1 VADGTA
7 ERATATDDPAPPRTG
22 RSDRGAEIPAAER
35 IAALEAEVR
44 SLEAAVRDRAAA
56 LVEAREASRQGRLA
70 AERAEKERDIAV
82 AKVNRITAN
91 PVVRLGLVALRVA
104 RRARAAAASWRP
116 RVGGPSRFAEQRLK
130 RRILAQLPGPPA
142 SSGPRV
148 TIVILN
154 RNGVGHLRKLL
165 PTLESTAYENVEIV
179 VVDNASTDG
188 SVPFV
193 RRHRSRH
200 PIRIIENA
208 ENLSFSDANNVV
220 PHESD
225 SELVLFLNNDVRP
238 MEVHWLGWMVETVMT
253 AGIVACGARLIQ
265 PRRRPV
271 GRQASGIQ
279 ADLELQHAG
288 IQFDWFEGMPRPRNI
303 GGQDPCADGLATVQE
318 RPAATAACLLVRREA
333 FVAAGGFDPAYVYG
347 YEDVDLC
354 LRLRALGGRIVVDG
368 RAALWHDESATRRRN
383 LQETI
388 LRQRANRDTFYARW
402 GPQYFREVLLDRLDG
417 RRFLSAS
424 TPSCAIV
431 VAAGSTEALPA
442 DPRPATVSDGL
453 SAGGWSTSVV
463 VAGSHAWPPGAD
475 IVVVTDPQVDVRE
488 LPRHAIKI
496 AWVAGAAD
504 PWIARE
510 WFDDFDVL
518 LADRSEAIDAIRAGT
533 AHVASRLPDD
543 PSATVVADAIR
554 AELRRWVDARRI
566 GVMIQATDWEDAA
579 TSGDYHFARAL
590 QRQFARRGLPATV
603 YLRPD
608 WKAPVSTRDDVL
620 IHLWGRYPVERR
632 SGQAMLLWI
641 LYHPELVTDEL
652 LAAYD
657 LVLVASDRF
666 ATTIATRSAAPVVP
680 LHQAADPER
689 FRPGMSGP
697 AHELLF
703 VGNSRGVRRPI
714 LDDIT
719 PTRYDLAVYGGGW
732 PPDLLDP
739 AYLRGSSV
747 PNGELPAY
755 YGSAAIVLNDHWQE
769 SAEAGFLNNRLYD
782 VLASGGFVISDAVD
796 GLREEFDDGV
806 VAYHDAAD
814 LVRLV
819 DHYLADPAARA
830 ERAERGRRAV
840 LERHTFSHRVD
851 EILRLL
857 ERLDLPRTDGVLV
870 AAPTYQAASTS
881 GHGPV

>member
-1 VADGTA
+1 MADRSAQRGT
-7 ERATATDDPAPPRTG
+7 ETEDPAPTRSSA
-22 RSDRGAEIPAAER
+22 SDRANDSPATER
-35 IAALEAEVR
+35 IAALENEVR

-56 LVEAREASRQGRLA
+56 LVQAREAGRQGRLA
-70 AERAEKERDIAV
+70 AERAEKERDLAV
-82 AKVNRITAN
+82 AKVNRITGN
-91 PVVRLGLVALRVA
+91 PVVRLALVGLRVA
-104 RRARAAAASWRP
+104 RRVRDAAASWRP
-116 RVGGPSRFAEQRLK
+116 PVGGPSRLAERRLT
-130 RRILAQLPGPPA
+130 RRVLDQLPAPPA
-142 SSGPRV
+142 TSGPRV

-154 RNGVGHLRKLL
+154 RNGVGHLRRLL
-165 PTLESTAYENVEIV
+165 PTLESIAYQDVDIV

-220 PHESD
+220 PRDSD

-238 MEVHWLGWMVETVMT
+238 IETHWLGWMVETVLT
-253 AGIVACGARLIQ
+253 EGVVACGARLIQ

-271 GRQASGIQ
+271 GRHGTGVQA
-279 ADLELQHAG
+279 ALELQHAG
-288 IQFDWFEGMPRPRNI
+288 IQFDWFDGMPRPRNI
-303 GGQDPCADGLATVQE
+303 GGREPSADGLATVQE
-318 RPAATAACLLVRREA
+318 RPAATAACLLVRRDA
-333 FVAAGGFDPAYVYG
+333 FIGAGGFDPAYVYG

-383 LQETI
+383 PRETV

-402 GPQYFREVLLDRLDG
+402 GRQCFREVLLDRLDG
-417 RRFLSAS
+417 HGFLSAV
-424 TPSCAIV
+424 PPVCAMV
-431 VAAGSTEALPA
+431 VPAASAEPA
-442 DPRPATVSDGL
+442 PAEPRAAMVRDAL
-453 SAGGWSTSVV
+453 SAGGWSTTVV
-463 VAGSHAWPPGAD
+463 VAGSDAWREMAD
-475 IVVVTDPQVDVRE
+475 IVVATDPQIDVRE
-488 LPRHAIKI
+488 LPRHVIKV
-496 AWVAGAAD
+496 AWIAGAAG
-504 PWIARE
+504 PWIATE
-510 WFDDFDVL
+510 WIDDFDL
-518 LADRSEAIDAIRAGT
+518 LLTDSDAALDAIRAGT
-533 AHVASRLPDD
+533 SHIARRLPENG
-543 PSATVVADAIR
+543 SARDVAETIKTELRQWVVA
-554 AELRRWVDARRI
+554 RRVGI
-566 GVMIQATDWEDAA
+566 LIQADDWEGAA

-590 QRQFARRGLPATV
+590 QRQFERRGLPATV

-632 SGQAMLLWI
+632 SGQTMILWI

-666 ATTIATRSAAPVVP
+666 ATTIAPRSGAPVVS

-689 FRPGMSGP
+689 FRLGMSGP

-714 LDDIT
+714 LDDVT
-719 PTRYDLAVYGGGW
+719 PTRHDLAVYGGGW

-739 AYLRGSSV
+739 VHLRGSSV
-747 PNGELPAY
+747 PNDELPGY
-755 YGSAAIVLNDHWQE
+755 YASAAIVLNDHWQE
-769 SAEAGFLNNRLYD
+769 AAEAGFLNNRLYD
-782 VLASGGFVISDAVD
+782 VLAAGGFVISDAVD

-806 VAYHDAAD
+806 VAYHDAPD

-819 DHYLADPAARA
+819 EQYLADPASRA

-851 EILRLL
+851 EILRQI
-857 ERLDLPRTDGVLV
+857 ERLDQPRAERVAV
-870 AAPTYQAASTS
+870 AASIHRAGSTS
-881 GHGPV
+881 RHGPV